1 MPKKILII
9 GPAWVGDMVMA
20 QSLLRLLK
28 HRDPSVIIDVL
39 ASAWTFS
46 LLSRMPEVS
55 EAIEMPFTH
64 GERKVRERYKLAKT
78 LRGRGYDQAIVLQNS
93 FKAALIPW
101 FAHIPVRTGWLGE
114 CRYVVLNDV
123 RYLNK
128 SGIH

>member
-1 MPKKILII
+1 MPNKILII

-28 HRDPSVIIDVL
+28 DRYPNVVIDVL

-64 GERKVRERYKLAKT
+64 GELKLKARYQFAQT
-78 LRGRGYDQAIVLQNS
+78 LRARGYDQAIVLQNS

-101 FAHIPVRTGWLGE
+101 FAGIPKRTGWLGE
-114 CRYVVLNDV
+114 YRFLY
-123 RYLNK
+123 
-128 SGIH
+128 